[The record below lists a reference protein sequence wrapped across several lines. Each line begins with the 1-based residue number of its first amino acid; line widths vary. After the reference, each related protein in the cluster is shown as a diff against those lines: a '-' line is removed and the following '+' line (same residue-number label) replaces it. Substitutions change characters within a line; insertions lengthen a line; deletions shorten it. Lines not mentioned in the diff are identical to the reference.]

1 MAIADQEWPCLQEA
15 VPSSPAGDGI
25 RGRQRIPAWV
35 ARLLGSPSAVVGGL
49 ILLFYVVL
57 AAAGP
62 LLAPYPYTELHV
74 ADRLRGPSA
83 TYLFGTDEFGR
94 DILSRVI
101 EGTRSI
107 LLVSFCS
114 TALGLFGGVVVGTI
128 AGYRGGRTDEI
139 LMRTM
144 DALMSFPSLLL
155 AMLILTMVGPAVGN
169 IIVGIA
175 AVFTPRVAR
184 VVRSVVLGLRS
195 LAYVEAAR
203 LRGDSVPTII
213 VREILPNALG
223 PIIVEGAMRVSY
235 AIVLGASLGFLGLG
249 VQPPEA
255 DWGLMISEARD
266 FILIAPWMVLFP
278 AAAIS
283 LLVIAANLFAD
294 GLGHLLAVDGAA
306 GGRAS
311 V

>member
-1 MAIADQEWPCLQEA
+1 MIVSAAVGACPRGSRGSSRAPLQWR
-15 VPSSPAGDGI
+15 AG
-25 RGRQRIPAWV
+25 
-35 ARLLGSPSAVVGGL
+35 
-49 ILLFYVVL
+49 
-57 AAAGP
+57 
-62 LLAPYPYTELHV
+62 
-74 ADRLRGPSA
+74 
-83 TYLFGTDEFGR
+83 
-94 DILSRVI
+94 
-101 EGTRSI
+101 
-107 LLVSFCS
+107 SFCS
-114 TALGLFGGVVVGTI
+114 STLFLPPLVPCSPRIPTPNCTSLIGSGGRPRPTCSGLMSSVGTF

-155 AMLILTMVGPAVGN
+155 AMLILTMVGPATGN
-169 IIVGIA
+169 IIIGIA

-203 LRGDSVPTII
+203 LRGDSSLAIM

-223 PIIVEGAMRVSY
+223 PIIVEGAMRMSY